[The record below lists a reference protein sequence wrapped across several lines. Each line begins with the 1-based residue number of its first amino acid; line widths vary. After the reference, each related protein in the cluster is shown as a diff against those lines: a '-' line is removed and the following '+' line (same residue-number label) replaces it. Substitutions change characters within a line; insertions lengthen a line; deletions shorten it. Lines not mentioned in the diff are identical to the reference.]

1 MTSVRKRISYL
12 TDRVMAEITTGLALA
27 YQLRPLP
34 SLIQRWR
41 DHLEIAL
48 VDAMLV
54 GKAEAEKPLPAEAEL
69 ADTQPVKAPPK
80 A

>member
-12 TDRVMAEITTGLALA
+12 TDRVMLEITTGLALA

-54 GKAEAEKPLPAEAEL
+54 GKAEAEVREPAEAEL

>member
-1 MTSVRKRISYL
+1 VTSVRKRISYL
-12 TDRVMAEITTGLALA
+12 TDRVLLEITTGLSLA

-54 GKAEAEKPLPAEAEL
+54 GKAEAEVPLPLTAEL
-69 ADTQPVKAPPK
+69 ADTQPVKGPPK
-80 A
+80 S

>member
-12 TDRVMAEITTGLALA
+12 TDRVMLEITTGLALA

-48 VDAMLV
+48 VDAILV
-54 GKAEAEKPLPAEAEL
+54 GKAESEMQPPAEAEL
-69 ADTQPVKAPPK
+69 ADTQPVGQPK
-80 A
+80 K